1 MIYVDRKL
9 KYMFEEVPANY
20 VDDEDMKKSFRV
32 DMLVYETFKKDELK
46 HISDGEW
53 SVIHKDGNLYNDHLD
68 NLELVVFK
76 DDKFFKDNKKLEEKM
91 LLAKRKAE
99 EKEIIA
105 KKADFE
111 NTVNKNKIIS
121 LTKQVEYEQ
130 KRVKELNKELKKKES
145 EIRRLM
151 DIMNKRC

>member
-9 KYMFEEVPANY
+9 KYMFEEAPVNY
-20 VDDEDMKKSFRV
+20 FNDEDMKKSFRA
-32 DMLVYETFKKDELK
+32 DMMVYSNFKADEIK
-46 HISDGEW
+46 NIPEGEW
-53 SVIHKDGNLYNDHLD
+53 SVIHKDGNSCNDHLD
-68 NLELVVFK
+68 NIELVVFK
-76 DDKFFKDNKKLEEKM
+76 DSKFFKDNKQLEEKM
-91 LLAKRKAE
+91 LHAKRKAE

-111 NTVNKNKIIS
+111 NSVNKNKIIS

-151 DIMNKRC
+151 DIMNKRG